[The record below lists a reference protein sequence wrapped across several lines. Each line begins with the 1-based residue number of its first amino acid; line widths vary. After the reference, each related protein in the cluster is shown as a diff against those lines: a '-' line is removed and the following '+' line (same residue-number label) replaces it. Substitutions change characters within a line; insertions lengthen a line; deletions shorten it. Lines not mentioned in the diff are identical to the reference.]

1 MSQITTVHNVNNGHP
16 IHNKIYKGGA
26 HMALETKKVNI
37 TDRII
42 GKIKQ
47 DSIEL
52 YEGNEPIGHLPLS
65 QVSNLLR
72 LKNGYEQQNG
82 QIYKEMTVTVGP
94 DQKYVDCDGEAGWC

>member
-1 MSQITTVHNVNNGHP
+1 
-16 IHNKIYKGGA
+16 
-26 HMALETKKVNI
+26 MALETKKVNI